1 MTHERIF
8 VFPTL
13 DSVQSVVDAVSQ
25 MVSNILYPLRELAA
39 KPFNVTVVVDV
50 LADLP

>member
-1 MTHERIF
+1 
-8 VFPTL
+8 
-13 DSVQSVVDAVSQ
+13 
-25 MVSNILYPLRELAA
+25 LYPLRELAA